1 MTEQTPKTATTAS
14 THAAPAAPTAPAA
27 QTKLKPLAAI
37 YQKAEY
43 VCTCGR
49 GMSRNEWVKKRDV
62 ASGEDL
68 FTGEVIVSCGYPKCP
83 NHGRKIKVKMTS
95 IEAVEA

>member
-1 MTEQTPKTATTAS
+1 MTDQTAKTATTA
-14 THAAPAAPTAPAA
+14 PA
-27 QTKLKPLAAI
+27 KKPLSPI
-37 YQKAEY
+37 YQKADY

-49 GMSRNEWVKKRDV
+49 GMSRNEWVKQRDV
-62 ASGEDL
+62 ASGEEL

-83 NHGRKIKVKMTS
+83 NHGRKIKVKMVA

>member
-1 MTEQTPKTATTAS
+1 MTDIADTPSTSASGSTAPTKPP
-14 THAAPAAPTAPAA
+14 APAAPA
-27 QTKLKPLAAI
+27 KKPLTAI

-62 ASGEDL
+62 ASGEEL
-68 FTGEVIVSCGYPKCP
+68 YTGEVIVSCNYPKCP
-83 NHGRKIKVKMTS
+83 NHGRRIKVMMTEL
-95 IEAVEA
+95 EAVEA